1 MKKFSEFASMAEAAI
16 RENTF
21 GQRRP
26 DTLYTPIEY
35 GMTAGGKRLRPAL
48 MLMSAHAFGG
58 DDAVRKALR
67 PAVGIETFHNFTL
80 LHDDVMDHS
89 DLRRGRPTVHA
100 KWDENTAILSGDTM
114 LTLATQLIAEVEDH
128 RLRPVLE
135 RFNRMALEVYEG
147 QRFDMDFESRSDVGT
162 DEYVEMIR
170 LKTGALLGCS
180 AAVGAMIGGASD
192 ADVKAMD
199 EFGNMLGIAFQIQDD
214 WLDTFGDSD
223 TFGKPIGGDIRN
235 DKKTFLLVTALAA
248 GGNDAEALR
257 SALKLSGDIKVKTVT
272 RIFEKM
278 GISEKARK
286 AVALYSSKAVSALK
300 STSVPEE
307 QKEALILLVEKLTGR
322 RK

>member
-1 MKKFSEFASMAEAAI
+1 MAEAAI
-16 RENTF
+16 RENPF

-114 LTLATQLIAEVEDH
+114 LTLATQLIAEVDDH

>member
-1 MKKFSEFASMAEAAI
+1 MAEAAI

-114 LTLATQLIAEVEDH
+114 LTLATQLIAEVDDH